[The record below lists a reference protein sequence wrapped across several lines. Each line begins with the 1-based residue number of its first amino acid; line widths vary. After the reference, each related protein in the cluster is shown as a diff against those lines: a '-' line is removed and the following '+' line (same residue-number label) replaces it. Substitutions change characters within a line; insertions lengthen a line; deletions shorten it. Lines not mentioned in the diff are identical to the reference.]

1 MRTRDAAAGVLAAGA
16 ACVAYGTFVE
26 ARWFRR
32 RDLDVPGA
40 VRTGGPLRV
49 LQVADTHLTPP
60 EPRMERFLAETVEDA
75 DPDLVVAAGDLLGA
89 VGAEDATVDLLAPLT
104 AGGRPGVAVLGSN
117 DLWGPR
123 PKSPFIYMTR
133 PDDRRTG
140 PRLDTDR
147 FVAGLRDT
155 GWTVLRDDWAVLDVA
170 GRRVLVSG
178 MEDPHLD
185 GWVPPDPDA
194 LVPGGPTRPGR
205 AEDHTQVD
213 LHLGLVHAPYVAAVS
228 VLTGLGADVVL
239 AGHTHGGQVRLPGIG
254 ALVGNCDL
262 PLDRV
267 RGLSRWD
274 EAWLHVTPGMGQSRY
289 APYRF
294 GCRPEATVLDLG

>member
-1 MRTRDAAAGVLAAGA
+1 MRVRDAAAGVLAAGA
-16 ACVAYGTFVE
+16 ACVAYGAAVE

-32 RDLDVPGA
+32 RDLAVPGA
-40 VRTGGPLRV
+40 VRAGGPLRV

-60 EPRMERFLAETVEDA
+60 EPRMGRFLADTVRDA

-89 VGAEDATVDLLAPLT
+89 VGAEDATVELLAPLT
-104 AGGRPGVAVLGSN
+104 AGGRPGIVVLGTN
-117 DLWGPR
+117 DLYGPR
-123 PKSPFIYMTR
+123 PKSPFVYMTD

-140 PRLDTDR
+140 PRLDTER
-147 FVAGLRDT
+147 FVAGLLDT
-155 GWTVLRDDWAVLDVA
+155 GWTVLRDDWAVLEVA

-178 MEDPHLD
+178 MDDPHLD
-185 GWVPPDPDA
+185 GWTPPDPA
-194 LVPGGPTRPGR
+194 VLVPDGPDRTGGPDGAGP
-205 AEDHTQVD
+205 VD
-213 LHLGLVHAPYVAAVS
+213 LHLGVVHAPYVAAVS
-228 VLTGLGADVVL
+228 MLTGLGADVVL

-274 EAWLHVTPGMGQSRY
+274 DAWLHVTPGMGQSRY

-294 GCRPEATVLDLG
+294 GCRPEATVLDLA